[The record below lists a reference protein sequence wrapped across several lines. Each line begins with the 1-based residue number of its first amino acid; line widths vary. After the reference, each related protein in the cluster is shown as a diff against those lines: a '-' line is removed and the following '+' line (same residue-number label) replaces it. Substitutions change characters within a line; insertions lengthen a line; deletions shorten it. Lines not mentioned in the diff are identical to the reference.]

1 MGSGAKVFPLTKKQ
15 LAVYA
20 KDMHNT
26 WSNTRPKAAMAALPT
41 VVDNTVTFKDNST
54 DAQDSQSALFIT
66 VNWGDWTVSQG
77 VGGGTFTH
85 TYEFSGT
92 YTINHTAKDKG
103 GLTGFENVS
112 VFVP

>member
-15 LAVYA
+15 LAKYA
-20 KDMHNT
+20 MNMHGT
-26 WSNTRPKAAMAALPT
+26 SQNTRPVAAMAASPT
-41 VVDNTVTFKDNST
+41 VIGNTVTFKDNST

-66 VNWGDWTVSQG
+66 VNWGDWDVATG
-77 VGGGTFTH
+77 PGGGTFTH

-92 YTINHTAKDKG
+92 YTINHTVKDKG
-103 GLTGFENVS
+103 GMTGFENVL

>member
-1 MGSGAKVFPLTKKQ
+1 
-15 LAVYA
+15 
-20 KDMHNT
+20 MHGTSQNA
-26 WSNTRPKAAMAALPT
+26 RPIAAMAASPT
-41 VVDNTVTFKDNST
+41 VTGKTVSFKDNST
-54 DAQDSQSALFIT
+54 DAQDSQSVLFIT
-66 VNWGDWTVSQG
+66 VNWGDWSQSQG